1 MEGTIYHPKFKIFIH
16 SRKMDYQQAQR
27 ISSSKGAP
35 SWTNKISNSMI
46 CNYFYVFFI
55 IFAVW
60 AGLSLLAGVWI
71 FASRR
76 SMSFGMLM
84 ALIINII
91 LSFGISATTALFLY
105 LICDRALQP
114 AMAAAGFEDMANN
127 EMGLEGTT
135 EQEDADDNVVA

>member
-1 MEGTIYHPKFKIFIH
+1 
-16 SRKMDYQQAQR
+16 MDYQQAER
-27 ISSSKGAP
+27 VSSSKGAP

-46 CNYFYVFFI
+46 CNYFYIFFV

-84 ALIINII
+84 ALIINIL

-105 LICDRALQP
+105 LICDRALHP
-114 AMAAAGFEDMANN
+114 AMTAGFEDM
-127 EMGLEGTT
+127 EDDEEGTVGD
-135 EQEDADDNVVA
+135 ERAYPNPVA

>member
-1 MEGTIYHPKFKIFIH
+1 
-16 SRKMDYQQAQR
+16 MDYPQAER

-35 SWTNKISNSMI
+35 SWTNKISNAMI

-76 SMSFGMLM
+76 SMSFGMLI
-84 ALIINII
+84 ALIINIV

-105 LICDRALQP
+105 LICDRALKP
-114 AMAAAGFEDMANN
+114 AMIAAGFQNPDEESDGFENSSGAMPNSEPEDD
-127 EMGLEGTT
+127 E
-135 EQEDADDNVVA
+135 